1 MNLLRTY
8 ATALL
13 VILTMGVSAC
23 RRDELSTPL
32 PTPSEEANGGNK
44 ISFNVDIEGLPAED
58 LRMIL
63 QEEMDGNKHAGLK
76 FVWNPGDTEVL
87 WIAFKTESRTPVA
100 RSTFVKVPSLFSD
113 GRGLATKLVSM

>member
-8 ATALL
+8 AAALL

-32 PTPSEEANGGNK
+32 PSPSEEANGGNK
-44 ISFNVDIEGLPAED
+44 ISFDVDIEGLPAED

-76 FVWNPGDTEVL
+76 LVWNPGDRKSV
-87 WIAFKTESRTPVA
+87 V
-100 RSTFVKVPSLFSD
+100 
-113 GRGLATKLVSM
+113 